1 MIQKVYNRTNEHRL
15 NDLSINSL
23 GYYTD
28 SGAYYY
34 HVGDG
39 RNYEETMLDVRRN
52 IFMVAHNR
60 YWAYDI
66 EGKVDQ

>member
-1 MIQKVYNRTNEHRL
+1 MIQKVYNRT

-28 SGAYYY
+28 SDAYYY
-34 HVGDG
+34 HVEDG

-52 IFMVAHNR
+52 IFLVAYNR